1 MRKGYT
7 LFETLTVVA
16 LIAILSSFM
25 FVNGKAATD
34 KALEFKAL
42 HSTLMQKASEE
53 AYKLLSNNDV
63 EERSYEIEGKYQ
75 VEVKSCGDGF
85 ELEIYDKDLDFTEE
99 TEGCNKEDLIQIASF
114 DTCNTM
120 KSTVKTVC
128 KI

>member
-16 LIAILSSFM
+16 LIAILASFM
-25 FVNGKAATD
+25 FTNGKAATD

-75 VEVKSCGDGF
+75 VEVKSCGNGF
-85 ELEIYDKDLDFTEE
+85 ELEIYDKDLDFTEK
-99 TEGCNKEDLIQIASF
+99 TEDCNEEDLIQIASF
-114 DTCNTM
+114 DACDKM
-120 KSTVKTVC
+120 LV
-128 KI
+128 

>member
-25 FVNGKAATD
+25 FVNGKTATD

-42 HSTLMQKASEE
+42 HSTLMQKASDE
-53 AYKLLSNNDV
+53 AYKLLSSNDV

-75 VEVKSCGDGF
+75 VNVKTCGDGF
-85 ELEIYDKDLDFTEE
+85 EVEIYDKDLDFTED
-99 TEGCNKEDLIQIASF
+99 TEDCEQEDLIQIASF
-114 DTCNTM
+114 DACNTM
-120 KSTVKTVC
+120 KAIPKTVC

>member
-16 LIAILSSFM
+16 LIAILASFM

-34 KALEFKAL
+34 KALEFKAM

-85 ELEIYDKDLDFTEE
+85 TLEIYDKNLDFTEDTKDCE
-99 TEGCNKEDLIQIASF
+99 KEDLIQIASF
-114 DTCNTM
+114 EACNTM
-120 KSTVKTVC
+120 KPTVKTVC

>member
-1 MRKGYT
+1 MRKGYI

-34 KALEFKAL
+34 KALEFKAM

-75 VEVKSCGDGF
+75 VEVKTCGDGF
-85 ELEIYDKDLDFTEE
+85 TLEIYDKDLDFTED
-99 TEGCNKEDLIQIASF
+99 TKDCEDSNLIQIASF
-114 DTCNTM
+114 DACNTM
-120 KSTVKTVC
+120 KPQIKTVC